1 MEGLGSG
8 LSALAFWGFIAAVV
22 VGGIWY
28 SVRERQAQ
36 YETLR
41 RIIDSGK
48 PVDQALVDKILG
60 GGHRTDRSLKI
71 AGLIV
76 IFVAPGMAVFG
87 WFIGKLSAV
96 WLFPLLGVSALLAF
110 VGIGLLVAAK
120 IAERSYREEQ
130 TPNII

>member
-41 RIIDSGK
+41 HIIDSGQ
-48 PVDQALVDKILG
+48 PVDQALVDRILG
-60 GGHRTDRSLKI
+60 GSQRTDRSLKI

-76 IFVAPGMAVFG
+76 IFVSPGLAVFA
-87 WFIGKLSAV
+87 WLIAKLSAA
-96 WLFPLLGVSALLAF
+96 WLFPLLGASALIAF
-110 VGIGLLVAAK
+110 VGIGLLVASK
-120 IAERSYREEQ
+120 IAENSYREKH
-130 TPNII
+130 ISKAI